1 MPLAP
6 VLNVQRFLSGSGHDW
21 GGLHTEITNNHP
33 SSSLRILY
41 LDMIPW
47 FCRVYVHTLQVE
59 NGEKIG
65 CSHPHGWGSL
75 GLATVGVGFVE

>member
-6 VLNVQRFLSGSGHDW
+6 VLSVQRFLSGSGHEW
-21 GGLHTEITNNHP
+21 GGLHTEVTNSHSNET
-33 SSSLRILY
+33 LRILY

-59 NGEKIG
+59 YGEYV
-65 CSHPHGWGSL
+65 W
-75 GLATVGVGFVE
+75 E